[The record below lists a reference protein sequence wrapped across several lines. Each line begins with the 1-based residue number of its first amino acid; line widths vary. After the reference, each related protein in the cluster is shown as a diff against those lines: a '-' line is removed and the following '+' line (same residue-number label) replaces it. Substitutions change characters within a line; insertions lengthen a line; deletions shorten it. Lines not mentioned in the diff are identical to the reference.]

1 MRKILLSIVATF
13 CLTAITTAQ
22 NVPTYVPTNGLVG
35 WWPFNGNANDES
47 GNGNNGTV
55 NGATITSDRFGN
67 IGKAYNFDGLND
79 YIRTTYSGIIAQG
92 ARSIS
97 LWFNQDTIITGNMF
111 QTHSKMILAG
121 YGGNANYSNFTILIN
136 SANGGNKVGID
147 IQNSTNSSINVNKD
161 LWYHLVV
168 TYDPSFGTNLNTC
181 KYYVNGLQTAITYSF
196 NTNQNINTVG
206 NSPLT
211 FGTTAFL
218 NSNTYD
224 FWGKLDDI
232 GIWNRALT
240 PQEITNLY
248 NGNICYQNITVTDT
262 LLINMGITGFNP
274 VTYQNTIK
282 VWPNPTNDH
291 ITIDNGNLANL
302 NGYQIKIMNSLSQQ
316 VFQSAITQQQFYIN
330 LSSWTGNGIYFVHI
344 IDGQGNTVDVK
355 KIILQ

>member
-55 NGATITSDRFGN
+55 NGATLTSDRFGN
-67 IGKAYNFDGLND
+67 ANKAFSFTNNSISFINSNFAAFGLNSFSSSVWAKFTNPGNNLGNFVRYGNGVNGAGWGIRYTGNSKINCLEYSVTNNNVTSGFAYNDNNWHNIIFVKDVNNLSILLYIDGVLTNTVSMASGYLNN
-79 YIRTTYSGIIAQG
+79 
-92 ARSIS
+92 IS
-97 LWFNQDTIITGNMF
+97 VGLPLNIGT
-111 QTHSKMILAG
+111 
-121 YGGNANYSNFTILIN
+121 
-136 SANGGNKVGID
+136 ANG
-147 IQNSTNSSINVNKD
+147 
-161 LWYHLVV
+161 YE
-168 TYDPSFGTNLNTC
+168 SFIG
-181 KYYVNGLQTAITYSF
+181 S
-196 NTNQNINTVG
+196 
-206 NSPLT
+206 
-211 FGTTAFL
+211 
-218 NSNTYD
+218 
-224 FWGKLDDI
+224 LDDI

-240 PQEITNLY
+240 TQEITNLN

-274 VTYQNTIK
+274 VAYQNTIK

-316 VFQSAITQQQFYIN
+316 VFQSAITQQQFYID